1 MSLTSYLPIAVLLVI
16 ALGMAAALTL
26 LARLLGPS
34 RPTAE
39 KLLPY
44 ESGLDPER
52 TPQLRFGVQFYRVA
66 LLFLVFDIEAAFFY
80 PWAVLYRELS
90 CSGEVFQGVC
100 QGQSTPFGL
109 LLMLVFLAVLV
120 LALAYV
126 WRKKALE
133 WD

>member
-1 MSLTSYLPIAVLLVI
+1 MSLASYLPVAVLLLI
-16 ALGMAAALTL
+16 ALALGAALTL

-44 ESGLDPER
+44 ESGLDPAR

-66 LLFLVFDIEAAFFY
+66 LLFLVFDIEAAFLY

-90 CSGEVFQGVC
+90 CNGEIFRGVC
-100 QGQSTPFGL
+100 QGSSTPFGL
-109 LLMLVFLAVLV
+109 LAMLVFLSLLV

-126 WRKKALE
+126 WRKRALE